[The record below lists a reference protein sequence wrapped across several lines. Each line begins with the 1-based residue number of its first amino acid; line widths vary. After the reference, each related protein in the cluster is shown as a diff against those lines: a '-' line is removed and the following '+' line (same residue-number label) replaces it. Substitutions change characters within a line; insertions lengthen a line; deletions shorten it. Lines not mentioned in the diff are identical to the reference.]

1 MLAGTERLTSAEVLP
16 HAPAGQ
22 NAKPESSLTSA
33 CSRCVGPGSVSCQQV
48 QLLGNSGVRRALD
61 GTAVTAVIQIDSRS
75 EQGSQLTVLN
85 VRGEKVLTG
94 YTRPR

>member
-1 MLAGTERLTSAEVLP
+1 M
-16 HAPAGQ
+16 
-22 NAKPESSLTSA
+22 
-33 CSRCVGPGSVSCQQV
+33 
-48 QLLGNSGVRRALD
+48 D

-94 YTRPR
+94 YTRPP